1 MLLLREAVPS
11 DLDFLVAVDLKDE
24 GVTLPHL
31 AEAGPEEL
39 AEHRSKIT
47 AFVSDDDKAAWV
59 YEDTGTRR
67 LIGITLW
74 RYRNRLSEN
83 FEGWS
88 IFPQLPA
95 DLFPTDGG
103 FCEIFQLWVA
113 PDYRRQGLATR
124 LKQQAEAEALRRGVN
139 LLYTHTEERNT
150 HVVEMNLK
158 LGYREVRRGPI
169 WDEVVRVSLVK
180 PLQERRRLQRR
191 RAGTAG

>member
-31 AEAGPEEL
+31 AQAGTEEL
-39 AEHRSKIT
+39 AEHRSKI
-47 AFVSDDDKAAWV
+47 ALFVSDDDKAAWV
-59 YEDTGTRR
+59 YEDTEIKR
-67 LIGITLW
+67 LVGITLW

-88 IFPQLPA
+88 IFPQLST
-95 DLFPTDGG
+95 DLFPADGG

-113 PDYRRQGLATR
+113 PEYRRQGLATR
-124 LKQQAEAEALRRGVN
+124 LKQQAEEEALQRGVS

-150 HVVEMNLK
+150 HVIEMNLK

-169 WDEVVRVSLVK
+169 WDEVVRISLIK
-180 PLQERRRLQRR
+180 LLK
-191 RAGTAG
+191 